1 MVWAITF
8 KPVSTIYFRGIP
20 LAWMCPLHSP
30 RDPSTFPSGI
40 PFQRTHCTL
49 WYILSPSRHGWVWH
63 WQFLLLQL
71 QCHYSTCKE
80 HLFVL
85 TKITKIFFPSY
96 YYNDFLSFTD
106 VSVSYIPLVSE
117 SVPHKW
123 FDSRHKKP
131 YFPILFLWLLLGNV
145 LSNAYRSNLLAVLVK
160 VDFEKQPETFQ
171 DLLDQKLEMYIMS
184 NTVATLLLKYS
195 PFERH
200 RRVFQECLLD
210 RGGYYESPPQG
221 TPEVLA
227 RMRVY

>member
-1 MVWAITF
+1 MPSFSEVFPWLGCVPCTH
-8 KPVSTIYFRGIP
+8 PEIP
-20 LAWMCPLHSP
+20 LLFPRESLSKGLIVHCGISFHP
-30 RDPSTFPSGI
+30 RDMGGCGTGNFCCCSFNVTT
-40 PFQRTHCTL
+40 QHVRNT
-49 WYILSPSRHGWVWH
+49 
-63 WQFLLLQL
+63 
-71 QCHYSTCKE
+71 
-80 HLFVL
+80 LFVL

-200 RRVFQECLLD
+200 RRVFEECLLD